1 MIILY
6 TTNWCP
12 YCIAAKNFFKE
23 NNLEF
28 KEINI
33 ELENIDRKA
42 LEELSGSY
50 TVPQIFINDKC
61 IGGYDQL
68 LKLHQKN
75 KLQDLLNA

>member
-33 ELENIDRKA
+33 ELENIDRKD